1 MFFKVCY
8 MDRLEP
14 FFSKQQGKFP
24 KTLTR
29 RELAYE
35 RIRDAIR
42 ATEISPGESLTETR
56 LSKLL
61 GISRTPIREALQQLV
76 QEGLAET
83 SPGQAVTVTAPTLQ
97 DVLDVVHI
105 RSLLEPEQVRLATEV
120 MTAKQLETL
129 EAAMKDMERAVKQ
142 GELTQAE
149 MTQSEMTQSEMTM
162 WANADSVYHTILKE
176 ACPNKLLA
184 ETVVQLKNRVHSM
197 ANFDT
202 QINLERLLSC
212 TKEHRAVIEAIKGRN
227 SKAAKAAMEEH
238 LAALT
243 NSLLKRISYR

>member
-1 MFFKVCY
+1 ME
-8 MDRLEP
+8 RLES
-14 FFSKQQGKFP
+14 FFEKQQGKFP

-42 ATEISPGESLTETR
+42 TAEILPGEALTEVR

-61 GISRTPIREALQQLV
+61 GLSRTPVREALHQLV

-83 SPGQAVTVTAPTLQ
+83 SPGQAVTVIAPTLQ

-105 RSLLEPEQVRLATEV
+105 RSLLEPEQVRLVTEV
-120 MTAKQLETL
+120 ITAKQLESL
-129 EAAMKDMERAVKQ
+129 ESTMKEMERAAKQ
-142 GELTQAE
+142 GDLSA
-149 MTQSEMTQSEMTM
+149 
-162 WANADSVYHTILKE
+162 WGKADSVYHTVLKE

-197 ANFDT
+197 KNFDT
-202 QINLERLLSC
+202 KMDNERLLSC
-212 TKEHRAVIEAIKGRN
+212 TKEHRAVVEAIKGHN

-238 LAALT
+238 LTALT
-243 NSLLKRISYR
+243 NSLLRRISYR

>member
-1 MFFKVCY
+1 
-8 MDRLEP
+8 MDRLES
-14 FFSKQQGKFP
+14 FFEKQEGKFSKSL
-24 KTLTR
+24 TL

-35 RIRDAIR
+35 RIRDAIH
-42 ATEISPGESLTETR
+42 AAEILPGDALTELR

-83 SPGQAVTVTAPTLQ
+83 SPGQAVTVKAPTLQ

-120 MTAKQLETL
+120 MTAKQLEALDNTMTNM
-129 EAAMKDMERAVKQ
+129 ECAAKQ
-142 GELTQAE
+142 NDLASWGK
-149 MTQSEMTQSEMTM
+149 
-162 WANADSVYHTILKE
+162 ADNIFHTILKE

-197 ANFDT
+197 TNFDT
-202 QINLERLLSC
+202 QMNNDRLLSC
-212 TKEHRAVIEAIKGRN
+212 TKEHRAVVEAIKSRN
-227 SKAAKAAMEEH
+227 SKAAKSAMEDH

-243 NSLLKRISYR
+243 NSLLRRISYR

>member
-1 MFFKVCY
+1 

-14 FFSKQQGKFP
+14 FFSKQQAKFP

-29 RELAYE
+29 RELAYA

-42 ATEISPGESLTETR
+42 ASEILPGEPLTEIR

-83 SPGQAVTVTAPTLQ
+83 SPGQAVIVTTSTVQ

-105 RSLLEPEQVRLATEV
+105 RSLLEPEQVRLVSEV
-120 MTAKQLETL
+120 ITSKQLETL
-129 EAAMKDMERAVKQ
+129 EIAMKDMERAAKQ
-142 GELTQAE
+142 DNLA
-149 MTQSEMTQSEMTM
+149 M
-162 WANADSVYHTILKE
+162 WGKADTIYHSILKE

-202 QINLERLLSC
+202 QINAERLISC
-212 TKEHRAVIEAIKGRN
+212 TKEHRAVVEAIKGRN
-227 SKAAKAAMEEH
+227 PKAAKVAMEEH

>member
-1 MFFKVCY
+1 MN
-8 MDRLEP
+8 RLES
-14 FFSKQQGKFP
+14 FFEKQEGKFP

-42 ATEISPGESLTETR
+42 AAEILPGEALTELR

-83 SPGQAVTVTAPTLQ
+83 SPGQAVMVKAPTLQ

-120 MTAKQLETL
+120 MTTKQLETL
-129 EAAMKDMERAVKQ
+129 ESTMKDMERAARQ
-142 GELTQAE
+142 ND
-149 MTQSEMTQSEMTM
+149 MTI
-162 WANADSVYHTILKE
+162 WGKADSIFHTILKE

-202 QINLERLLSC
+202 QMNNDRLVSC
-212 TKEHRAVIEAIKGRN
+212 TKEHRTVVEAIKSRN
-227 SKAAKAAMEEH
+227 AKAAKAAMEEH

-243 NSLLKRISYR
+243 NSLLRRISYR

>member
-1 MFFKVCY
+1 MN
-8 MDRLEP
+8 RLES
-14 FFSKQQGKFP
+14 FFEKQEGKFP

-42 ATEISPGESLTETR
+42 SAEILPGEALTEVR

-61 GISRTPIREALQQLV
+61 GISRTPIREALHQLV

-105 RSLLEPEQVRLATEV
+105 RSLLEPEQVRLAAEV
-120 MTAKQLETL
+120 ITQKQLEIL
-129 EAAMKDMERAVKQ
+129 ETTMKEMEVAARQ
-142 GELTQAE
+142 GDL
-149 MTQSEMTQSEMTM
+149 SI
-162 WANADSVYHTILKE
+162 WGKADQVYHEILQE

-197 ANFDT
+197 KNFDT
-202 QINLERLLSC
+202 QMNNDRLLSC
-212 TKEHRAVIEAIKGRN
+212 TKEHRAVVEAIKNRN
-227 SKAAKAAMEEH
+227 PKAAKAAMEEH
-238 LAALT
+238 LSALT
-243 NSLLKRISYR
+243 NSLLRRISYQ

>member
-1 MFFKVCY
+1 MS
-8 MDRLEP
+8 RLES
-14 FFSKQQGKFP
+14 FFDKQQGKFSAP
-24 KTLTR
+24 TR

-42 ATEISPGESLTETR
+42 SAEILPGEALTEVR

-61 GISRTPIREALQQLV
+61 GISRTPIREALQKLV
-76 QEGLAET
+76 QDGLAET
-83 SPGQAVTVTAPTLQ
+83 SPGQAVTVIAPTLQ

-120 MTAKQLETL
+120 ISAKQLEAL
-129 EAAMKDMERAVKQ
+129 EATMKDMERSAKQ
-142 GELTQAE
+142 ADLSIWGK
-149 MTQSEMTQSEMTM
+149 
-162 WANADSVYHTILKE
+162 ADSIFHTLLKE

-197 ANFDT
+197 KNFDT
-202 QINLERLLSC
+202 QMDNDRLLSC
-212 TKEHRAVIEAIKGRN
+212 TKEHRAVVDAIKKRN
-227 SKAAKAAMEEH
+227 PKAAKAAMEDH

-243 NSLLKRISYR
+243 NSLLRRISYR